1 MLISGPSG
9 PNDRTGIWLY
19 SIAGRTFRLLRDDA
33 RGAVPSPNGSRIAYV
48 SGADEIWVMAA
59 NGENANRIVP
69 GVKGYFSERIAWSP
83 DGQRLAALRSHRGYD
98 EALIESWDLR
108 GDSFTIIVS
117 DPRLRNFCW
126 APDGRI
132 IVARLETPME
142 ASANIWEIQTH
153 PSTIQPSGEP
163 RRLTNWAG
171 FILQDL
177 SPTADGKHI
186 AFVRKADQSDIYVGD
201 LEPNG
206 FGLNGPRRLTLD
218 DRMDWPGGWLRDA
231 RTVLF
236 FSNRSGSFDIFKQ
249 SVDDR
254 TPRVIIASADEKR
267 APQLSPDGSWILYLS
282 WPGTNRS
289 LPTASGRLMRIP
301 VSGGT
306 PESMFEVKG
315 YPGSAQVPRERWLP
329 SARGYP
335 DFRCPSPRALPR
347 PCILSEANQDSVV
360 FSAFDA
366 IQGRKGELARL
377 DVDPSDSFWDLSPDG
392 SRIAFGKFELRGG
405 HIRILDLAGAEPRV
419 VEPRAWDHLTS
430 VGWSADGKSLFVTNW
445 SSVAGSILHV
455 ALNGETQLLHKAAGM
470 TLERPLPSP
479 DGRYLV
485 YGDVITT
492 SNAWMIEIR

>member
-19 SIAGRTFRLLRDDA
+19 SIAGRTFRLLRDDG
-33 RGAVPSPNGSRIAYV
+33 RGAVPSLNGSLIAYV
-48 SGADEIWVMAA
+48 SGADEIWVMEAD
-59 NGENANRIVP
+59 GENANRIVP
-69 GVKGYFSERIAWSP
+69 AVKGYFSERLAWSP
-83 DGQRLAALRSHRGYD
+83 NGQRLAVLRSHRGYD

-108 GDSFTIIVS
+108 GGSANIILS

-132 IVARLETPME
+132 IFARLETPME
-142 ASANIWEIQTH
+142 ASANIWEIETN
-153 PSTIQPSGEP
+153 PATMQPSGEP

-171 FILQDL
+171 FILQDI
-177 SPTADGKHI
+177 SPTADGKHV
-186 AFVRKADQSDIYVGD
+186 AFVRKADQSDVYIGD

-206 FGLNGPRRLTLD
+206 FRLKAARRLTLD

-231 RTVLF
+231 STVLF
-236 FSNRSGSFDIFKQ
+236 FSNRSGNFDIFKQ
-249 SVDDR
+249 GVNAR
-254 TPRVIIASADEKR
+254 TPEEIVAGPEEKR
-267 APQLSPDGSWILYLS
+267 VPQLSADGSWILYLS
-282 WPGTNRS
+282 WPSTNGS
-289 LPTASGRLMRIP
+289 LPASGRLMR
-301 VSGGT
+301 VSASGGT
-306 PESMFEVKG
+306 PESVFEVKG

-335 DFRCPSPRALPR
+335 DFRCPSLPALSR
-347 PCILSEANQDSVV
+347 PCVLSEDNQDALV
-360 FSAFDA
+360 FSAFDP

-392 SRIAFGKFELRGG
+392 SRIAFGKFEVNGG
-405 HIRILDLAGAEPRV
+405 HIRILDLSGGEPRIL
-419 VEPRAWDHLTS
+419 ELRDADHLTS
-430 VGWSADGKSLFVTNW
+430 VGWGGDGKSLFVTNW

-455 ALNGETQLLHKAAGM
+455 ALNGETHMLHRAAGM

-479 DGRYLV
+479 DGRYLI

-492 SNAWMIEIR
+492 SNAWMIEIH